1 VQEHVVPAWMVVMII
16 GREFAVSGLRGI
28 AAAEGYTIR
37 ASELGKTKTIAQVVA
52 ISFLLLSIRHPN
64 LSGPAYWMMW
74 AVVAFTFASAV
85 DYFRQ
90 FWRKV
95 DARVKLRR
103 RRELLRMERRER
115 QRLAALGQRGS
126 AVGDFRGT
134 I

>member
-1 VQEHVVPAWMVVMII
+1 
-16 GREFAVSGLRGI
+16 
-28 AAAEGYTIR
+28 
-37 ASELGKTKTIAQVVA
+37 VVA
-52 ISFLLLSIRHPN
+52 ISLLLLSIRHPS

-95 DARVKLRR
+95 DAKVKMRR

-115 QRLAALGQRGS
+115 QRLAALAQRGS
-126 AVGDFRGT
+126 TVGDFRGT